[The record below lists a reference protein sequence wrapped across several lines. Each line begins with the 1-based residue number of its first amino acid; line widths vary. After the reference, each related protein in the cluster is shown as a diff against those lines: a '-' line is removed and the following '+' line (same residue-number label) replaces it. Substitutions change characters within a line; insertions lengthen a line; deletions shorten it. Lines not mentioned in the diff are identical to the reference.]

1 MSLSRGCGELHLSLR
16 RCDDETV
23 LVDSSRHRIG
33 IEYRLNRFDIRYVIK
48 SATISPAGLDHVPLF
63 ALDSLTPV
71 PPGSLSLQ

>member
-16 RCDDETV
+16 CGDHETV
-23 LVDSSRHRIG
+23 LIDSNRHGVG
-33 IEYRLNRFDIRYVIK
+33 IEYRLNRFDISYVIK
-48 SATISPAGLDHVPLF
+48 SATVSPAGLDHIPLF